1 MRYEQGLLAIIDGSK
16 ALRKSLKDVFGQQ
29 VLIQR
34 CQVHKMRNI
43 LDYLPKHKRDWMKR
57 KLRKAWSSETAAE
70 AKRQLRSL
78 ATSLQMEHPDA
89 AASLREGLEE
99 TVTILELDVPGLLQK
114 SLRSTNAIESGFS
127 MVTKNIKNVKNW
139 KNGTMVQRWV
149 SAALLDAESR
159 AHRIP
164 GYRSMSILI
173 TEIQRLTTVVD
184 IDNIE
189 TNRKTA

>member
-1 MRYEQGLLAIIDGSK
+1 M
-16 ALRKSLKDVFGQQ
+16 
-29 VLIQR
+29 IQR
-34 CQVHKMRNI
+34 CQVHNKMRNV
-43 LDYLPKHKRDWMKR
+43 LDYLPKYKRDWMKR
-57 KLRKAWSSETAAE
+57 KLKKAWTSETAEE
-70 AKRQLRSL
+70 ATRQLRSL
-78 ATSLQMEHPDA
+78 ATSLQVEYPDA

-99 TVTILELDVPGLLQK
+99 TVTILRLDVPGLLQR

-127 MVTKNIKNVKNW
+127 MVSKNSKNVKNW

-173 TEIQRLTTVVD
+173 TEIQQLTTVVD
-184 IDNIE
+184 IDDIGNE
-189 TNRKTA
+189 SKSA